1 MKNVQIET
9 IKKNQI
15 NLENWK
21 MYDLKL
27 TTQTRIKIKM
37 AVAEEKVSEHD
48 DLSVNIPS
56 LKNEKIKK

>member
-1 MKNVQIET
+1 
-9 IKKNQI
+9 
-15 NLENWK
+15 